1 MSGKM
6 PGHVASHGDN
16 GGFERP
22 TDGGRSGGHPKI
34 LVVGTDLDRC
44 ETFILRGVAQ
54 AGFHV
59 HVMASPTTTFAAQLH
74 EAGITTSEISFWGRV
89 DPKAIKSIRDE
100 VKRGGYQIA
109 HFLSARAVSNGL
121 IATLGLPIKNVA
133 YRGTIGHLS
142 RIDPSSWLSF
152 LNPKLDKI
160 VCVSDAVRGYL
171 ETRVPAKKLVTIHK
185 GHSPAWYRRAEVR
198 DLSSYGIP
206 TNAFVISCVANMRP
220 VKGVPY
226 LLAAMDALP
235 AELNAHLLLIGKVDA
250 SAKKALSEER
260 RFPERIHAIGFQE
273 NSATIVSQTD
283 CFVLPSIER
292 EGLPKALLEAMS
304 VSIAPIATRVGG
316 MPEVVEDGVS
326 GLLVPPADS
335 EAIAEAIVK
344 MASGTGLR
352 AKCAAAAYE
361 TIRTKFTV
369 ERSVEKTLNLYREL
383 L

>member
-1 MSGKM
+1 MLGGSESKKM
-6 PGHVASHGDN
+6 IDVPVGASVAA
-16 GGFERP
+16 
-22 TDGGRSGGHPKI
+22 PKV

-44 ETFILRGVAQ
+44 ETYILRGVAQ
-54 AGFHV
+54 AGFQV
-59 HVMASPTTTFAAQLH
+59 HVMASPTTPYAAKLH
-74 EAGITTSEISFWGRV
+74 EVGITTSGITFWGRL
-89 DPKAIKSIRDE
+89 DLKAIKAIRAE
-100 VKRGGYQIA
+100 VIRGGYQIS

-133 YRGTIGHLS
+133 YRGTIGHVS

-152 LNPKLDKI
+152 LHPKLDKI

-171 ETRVPAKKLVTIHK
+171 ETRVPSRKLVTIHK
-185 GHSPAWYRRAEVR
+185 GHSPSWYRRAEVR
-198 DLSSYGIP
+198 DLSCYGVP
-206 TNAFVISCVANMRP
+206 KEAFVISCVANMRP

-235 AELNAHLLLIGKVDA
+235 QELNAHLLLIGKIDA
-250 SAKKALSEER
+250 SAQKALSEER
-260 RFPERIHAIGFQE
+260 KFPERIHAIGFQE
-273 NSATIVSQTD
+273 SASTIVSQTD

-304 VSIAPIATRVGG
+304 VGVAPIATRVGG
-316 MPEVVEDGVS
+316 MPEVVEDGVN
-326 GLLVPPADS
+326 GLVVAPADS
-335 EAIAEAIVK
+335 AALVAAIVK
-344 MASGTGLR
+344 MASDGGAR
-352 AKCAAAAYE
+352 AKYAAAAFE